1 MSVKEKFLDYVRFD
15 TQSDETSATIPS
27 TEKQK
32 TLGAHLVE
40 EMQRIGI
47 ADARMDEHGYVYGS
61 IPANCEKKNT
71 IGFIA
76 HMDTSPDF
84 SGKDVKPRVIEQY
97 DGGDIVLNEA
107 LGIVTSVSDF
117 PALQKRAGKT
127 LIVTDGTTLLG
138 ADDKAGI
145 AEILQMA
152 EEILRDDLPHG
163 TVKIAFTPDE
173 EIGNGPVKFD
183 VAGFGCDFAYTV
195 DGGDLGELEYENFN
209 GASAH
214 VVVKGLSVHPG
225 SAKNKMINAMT
236 VAMEFASL
244 LPKHEVP
251 ENTEGY
257 EGFAHLVGMQG
268 EIEHATLDYII
279 RDHDRALFENRK
291 EKFRLAADFLNR
303 KYGRALVTVELKDT
317 YYNMKEK
324 ILPHMEIIETARAA
338 MLKNGVE
345 PNIIPIRGGTDGAR
359 LSFMG
364 LPCPNLCTGGEN
376 AHGKHEFAVL
386 EDMEK
391 IVDILK
397 TIVEIVE

>member
-1 MSVKEKFLDYVRFD
+1 MSVKEKFLDYIRFD

-47 ADARMDEHGYVYGS
+47 QDAFMDEHGYVYGT

-76 HMDTSPDF
+76 HMDTAPDF
-84 SGKDVKPRVIEQY
+84 SGKGVKPRIIEQY
-97 DGGDIVLNEA
+97 DGGDIVLNET

-117 PALQKRAGKT
+117 PAIQNRRGKT

-138 ADDKAGI
+138 GDDKAGI

-152 EEILRDDLPHG
+152 EEVLQNNLPHG

-173 EIGNGPVKFD
+173 EIGKGPVKFD
-183 VAGFGCDFAYTV
+183 VEGFGCDFAYTV

-214 VVVKGLSVHPG
+214 VAVKGLSVHPG

-236 VAMEFASL
+236 VAMEFAAL
-244 LPKHEVP
+244 LP
-251 ENTEGY
+251 
-257 EGFAHLVGMQG
+257 
-268 EIEHATLDYII
+268 
-279 RDHDRALFENRK
+279 
-291 EKFRLAADFLNR
+291 
-303 KYGRALVTVELKDT
+303 
-317 YYNMKEK
+317 
-324 ILPHMEIIETARAA
+324 
-338 MLKNGVE
+338 
-345 PNIIPIRGGTDGAR
+345 
-359 LSFMG
+359 LS
-364 LPCPNLCTGGEN
+364 LI
-376 AHGKHEFAVL
+376 H
-386 EDMEK
+386 
-391 IVDILK
+391 I
-397 TIVEIVE
+397 

>member
-61 IPANCEKKNT
+61 IPANCERKNT

-84 SGKDVKPRVIEQY
+84 SGKDVKPRIIEQY

-152 EEILRDDLPHG
+152 EEILCDDLPHG

-214 VVVKGLSVHPG
+214 VAVKGLSVHPG

-303 KYGRALVTVELKDT
+303 KYGRALVAVELKDT

-324 ILPHMEIIETARAA
+324 ILPHMEIIETAKAA
-338 MLKNGVE
+338 MLKTAWSRTSSRSAAA
-345 PNIIPIRGGTDGAR
+345 PTARGSPSWACPAR
-359 LSFMG
+359 TCAPAAKTPTASTSS
-364 LPCPNLCTGGEN
+364 PCSRTWR
-376 AHGKHEFAVL
+376 KSWTF
-386 EDMEK
+386 
-391 IVDILK
+391 
-397 TIVEIVE
+397 

>member
-1 MSVKEKFLDYVRFD
+1 MSVKEKFLDYIRFD

-47 ADARMDEHGYVYGS
+47 QDAFMDEYGYVYGT

-76 HMDTSPDF
+76 HMDTAPDF
-84 SGKDVKPRVIEQY
+84 SGKGVKPRIIEQY
-97 DGGDIVLNEA
+97 DGGDIVLNET

-117 PALQKRAGKT
+117 PAIQNRRGKT

-138 ADDKAGI
+138 GDDKAGI

-152 EEILRDDLPHG
+152 EEVLQNNLPHG

-173 EIGNGPVKFD
+173 EIGKGPGKFD
-183 VAGFGCDFAYTV
+183 VEGFGCDFAYTV

-214 VVVKGLSVHPG
+214 VAVKGLSVHPG

-236 VAMEFASL
+236 VAMEFAAL

-268 EIEHATLDYII
+268 EIENAVLDYII
-279 RDHDRALFENRK
+279 RDHDRTLFEKRK

-303 KYGRALVTVELKDT
+303 KYGRTLVTVELTDT

-324 ILPHMEIIETARAA
+324 SCRTWRSSRRRRPPCCETAWSRRSSRSAA
-338 MLKNGVE
+338 A
-345 PNIIPIRGGTDGAR
+345 PTARGSPSWACPAR
-359 LSFMG
+359 TCA
-364 LPCPNLCTGGEN
+364 P
-376 AHGKHEFAVL
+376 AA
-386 EDMEK
+386 
-391 IVDILK
+391 K
-397 TIVEIVE
+397 TPTASTSSSCSRTWKRSWKS

>member
-1 MSVKEKFLDYVRFD
+1 MATATERFLRYVSFD
-15 TQSDETSATIPS
+15 TQSADGANAIPS
-27 TEKQK
+27 TQKQFD
-32 TLGAHLVE
+32 LANALVQ
-40 EMQRIGI
+40 EMREMGI
-47 ADARMDEHGYVYGS
+47 SDARVDEHCYVYGS
-61 IPANCEKKNT
+61 LPATAPDRNAL
-71 IGFIA
+71 GFVA
-76 HMDTSPDF
+76 HMDTSPAA
-84 SGKDVKPRVIEQY
+84 SGANVRPRIVQNY
-97 DGGDIVLNEA
+97 AGGDIPLAPGVTIEA
-107 LGIVTSVSDF
+107 AMF
-117 PALQKRAGKT
+117 PALAKCVGED

-214 VVVKGLSVHPG
+214 VAVKGLSVHPG

-303 KYGRALVTVELKDT
+303 KYGRELVTVELKDT